1 MNVWNLIYIKV
12 AKHNQSRKPRFKT
25 VCLEDLF
32 FFVAIHDPP
41 LTKHPCMQARP
52 RLTGIVIACRLCN
65 TCSLT
70 PQHIIST
77 EVGDFFFFFCSHI
90 TTELYPLFSL
100 VPRLFI
106 NSPLCTPPPTQVVLR
121 DCPASW
127 VLAKPRS

>member
-52 RLTGIVIACRLCN
+52 RLTGKHYCLQVVQYMQFN
-65 TCSLT
+65 TTTHNKYGS
-70 PQHIIST
+70 
-77 EVGDFFFFFCSHI
+77 GGFFFFFCSHI